1 MSGEDRRPE
10 GGEPRETRAGS
21 DGGKR
26 PASTE
31 YDSDIEAAIREHHP
45 ALITYLT
52 AGDPSLEDTKA
63 YVEALDRGGSDLIEL
78 GLPFSEPIAEGPTI
92 QAAINRALDAGT
104 TPEGFFELVDDL
116 ETDAPLLVM
125 TYYNMIL
132 QYGGSEAPRA
142 SDEASGTRPDR
153 SEGLEDANGEERP
166 VSGRGPRARPDVRP
180 FVERA
185 AESGLSGI
193 IVPDL
198 PAEESA
204 PLREAC
210 DDHGLD
216 LVFIVAPTT
225 EGERLDRIMSQVSG
239 FAYVQARL
247 GTTGARADVSNATHD
262 SLTRLSAYDVPKAV
276 GFGVSEGDHAAEIVE
291 AGADGVIVGSALIDI
306 VAEHSSAGTG
316 TESQNVASSDDTAAA
331 LETKAEEL
339 KRGAVRGSET
349 VTNDTEDVPEPEQ
362 P

>member
-1 MSGEDRRPE
+1 MSE
-10 GGEPRETRAGS
+10 
-21 DGGKR
+21 
-26 PASTE
+26 
-31 YDSDIEAAIREHHP
+31 IEAVIRENHP
-45 ALITYLT
+45 ALITYIT
-52 AGDPSLEDTKA
+52 AGDPSLEDTRE
-63 YVEALDRGGSDLIEL
+63 YVEALDRGGADLIEL

-116 ETDAPLLVM
+116 ETEAPLLVM

-132 QYGGSEAPRA
+132 QYGSEAA
-142 SDEASGTRPDR
+142 VG
-153 SEGLEDANGEERP
+153 
-166 VSGRGPRARPDVRP
+166 P

-185 AESGLSGI
+185 AEVGLSGI

-198 PAEESA
+198 PAEEA
-204 PLREAC
+204 GPLRSAC

-225 EGERLDRIMSQVSG
+225 EGERLETIMSQVSG

-262 SLTRLSAYDVPKAV
+262 SLTRLEQYDVPKAV
-276 GFGVSEGDHAAEIVE
+276 GFGVSEGDHAAEIIE
-291 AGADGVIVGSALIDI
+291 AGADGVIVGSALVDI
-306 VAEHSSAGTG
+306 IAEHGEGDAP
-316 TESQNVASSDDTAAA
+316 AADA
-331 LETKAEEL
+331 LEAKAEEL
-339 KRGAVRGSET
+339 KRGALRGGG
-349 VTNDTEDVPEPEQ
+349 VDVPEPEQ

>member
-1 MSGEDRRPE
+1 MSAEVRTD
-10 GGEPRETRAGS
+10 GGEP
-21 DGGKR
+21 
-26 PASTE
+26 STD
-31 YDSDIEAAIREHHP
+31 YDSDVEAAIRENRP
-45 ALITYLT
+45 ALITYIT
-52 AGDPSLEDTKA
+52 AGDPSLEDTKE
-63 YVEALDRGGSDLIEL
+63 YVEALDRGGADLIEL

-104 TPEGFFELVDDL
+104 TPQGFFELVDEL
-116 ETDAPLLVM
+116 ETEAPLLVM

-132 QYGGSEAPRA
+132 QYGSE
-142 SDEASGTRPDR
+142 
-153 SEGLEDANGEERP
+153 
-166 VSGRGPRARPDVRP
+166 PDVRP

-185 AESGLSGI
+185 AEAGLSGV

-198 PAEESA
+198 PAEEA
-204 PLREAC
+204 DPLREAC

-225 EGERLDRIMSQVSG
+225 EGERLETIMSHVSG

-262 SLTRLSAYDVPKAV
+262 SLTRLADYDVPKAV

-291 AGADGVIVGSALIDI
+291 AGADGVIVGSALVDI
-306 VAEHSSAGTG
+306 VADRGEGDAP
-316 TESQNVASSDDTAAA
+316 AAA
-331 LETKAEEL
+331 DLEAKAREL
-339 KRGAVRGSET
+339 KRGALRGAG
-349 VTNDTEDVPEPEQ
+349 VDVPEPEQ

>member
-1 MSGEDRRPE
+1 M
-10 GGEPRETRAGS
+10 
-21 DGGKR
+21 
-26 PASTE
+26 
-31 YDSDIEAAIREHHP
+31 SDIEAAIRDNHP

-63 YVEALDRGGSDLIEL
+63 YVEALDRGGADLIEL

-104 TPEGFFELVDDL
+104 TPAGFFELVDEL
-116 ETDAPLLVM
+116 ETEAPLLVM

-132 QYGGSEAPRA
+132 QYGDSEAPRA
-142 SDEASGTRPDR
+142 SES
-153 SEGLEDANGEERP
+153 DAAP
-166 VSGRGPRARPDVRP
+166 PQSKPDVRL

-185 AESGLSGI
+185 AEVGLSGI

-198 PAEESA
+198 PAEESE
-204 PLREAC
+204 PLRAAC
-210 DDHGLD
+210 DEHGLD

-225 EGERLDRIMSQVSG
+225 EGERLETIMSQVSG

-262 SLTRLSAYDVPKAV
+262 SLARLSAYDVPKAV
-276 GFGVSEGDHAAEIVE
+276 GFGVSKGDHAAEIIE

-306 VAEHSSAGTG
+306 VAE
-316 TESQNVASSDDTAAA
+316 SDTPAID
-331 LETKAEEL
+331 LEAKAEEL
-339 KRGAVRGSET
+339 KRGAIRGT
-349 VTNDTEDVPEPEQ
+349 DGTGEDEIDAPEPEQ